1 MLQTYKKFRPIA
13 LINYSFKIFSKALN
27 NRLIKLSERLIS
39 PNQIAFIKGRY
50 ILESVVAAHEII
62 HEVARRKETGIFL
75 KLDYEKAYGRVTWSF
90 LEEVL
95 RSRGFNHK
103 WIGWILKLVRGGS
116 VCVRLN
122 DENSSY
128 FSPGKGLRQGDPLS
142 PLLFNLVIDIFTRML
157 LKATNSDIIQGL
169 LPNVFQG
176 GIISLQYADDTL
188 LFLKH
193 NYQ

>member
-13 LINYSFKIFSKALN
+13 LINCSFKIFSKALN
-27 NRLIKLSERLIS
+27 NMLIKLSERLIS
-39 PNQIAFIKGRY
+39 PNQTVFIKGRY
-50 ILESVVAAHEII
+50 ILESVVAAHKII
-62 HEVARRKETGIFL
+62 HEVVRRKETGFFL
-75 KLDYEKAYGRVTWSF
+75 KLDYEKAYDRVNWSF